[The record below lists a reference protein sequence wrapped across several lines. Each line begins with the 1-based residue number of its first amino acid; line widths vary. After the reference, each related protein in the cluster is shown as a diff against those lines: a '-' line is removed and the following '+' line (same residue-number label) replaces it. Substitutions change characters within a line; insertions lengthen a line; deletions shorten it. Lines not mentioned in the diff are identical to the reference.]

1 MYLIYKKLKKVKLIK
16 TKLNKH
22 YFEVLRN
29 VELICFINPKYIDK
43 YNKFLKA
50 NLSEGDENKFYKYL
64 NNTRFKKD
72 YRIYNYYKLFENV
85 NEDNKNLLEHMF
97 LTNNIEESLHSKI
110 NYYIPKKKINY
121 NFFNGYY

>member
-1 MYLIYKKLKKVKLIK
+1 MRENLKNKNIYNYFIDTTYKIIPKIRINYILMTVSCYNSETNISNLACLILYL
-16 TKLNKH
+16 
-22 YFEVLRN
+22 FEDSKS
-29 VELICFINPKYIDK
+29 FYYI
-43 YNKFLKA
+43 F
-50 NLSEGDENKFYKYL
+50 KYL
-64 NNTRFKKD
+64 
-72 YRIYNYYKLFENV
+72 YNYYKLFENV

>member
-1 MYLIYKKLKKVKLIK
+1 M
-16 TKLNKH
+16 
-22 YFEVLRN
+22 
-29 VELICFINPKYIDK
+29 
-43 YNKFLKA
+43 LKA